1 VWREL
6 PRLVYSL
13 TLQVIKSK
21 SYFALF
27 SLEMDWAIDLLLLKS
42 RYLNLQKQFHPDKFL
57 MKSSLEKRL
66 AMQTASLINDAYDTL
81 ASPLKRA
88 QYLLD
93 LRGYDAQPE
102 RHTSCDGLFLM
113 EQIELREELEM
124 IEGQNQ
130 NQNTCKDLSERLG
143 SFSTKI
149 QHRYESLQN
158 DFSESYAKGLLD
170 NSFSVL
176 GKMQFFAKLLD
187 QVEDLE
193 SRLIICD

>member
-1 VWREL
+1 MWREL
-6 PRLVYSL
+6 PRLAYSL
-13 TLQVIKSK
+13 TLQVINSK
-21 SYFALF
+21 SYFAIF
-27 SLEMDWAIDLLLLKS
+27 SLEMDWTIDLQLLKS
-42 RYLNLQKQFHPDKFL
+42 RYLNLQKQFHPDKFST
-57 MKSSLEKRL
+57 KSSLEKRL

-102 RHTSCDGLFLM
+102 SHTSCEGLFLM

-130 NQNTCKDLSERLG
+130 NTCKDLSERLG
-143 SFSTKI
+143 SLSTKI
-149 QHRYESLQN
+149 QHRYESLLN
-158 DFSESYAKGLLD
+158 DFGESYAKGLLD
-170 NSFSVL
+170 NAFSVL
-176 GKMQFFAKLLD
+176 AKMHFFAKLLD